1 MVNELVEQIFIGDK
15 DIKNYMSACFYA
27 LNNNVDEIHLIARG
41 NNIKR
46 AIDVADILM
55 RQYLDI
61 SEKIPTLDD
70 LENVI
75 SKEDYKL
82 AKKYLK
88 LIRTCEIKIGSEKFG
103 ERNVSTIDIVLRGKK
118 KNVPVQFTEKLD

>member
-1 MVNELVEQIFIGDK
+1 MVNELVESIFVGDK
-15 DIKNYMSACFYA
+15 DIKNYISACFYA

-46 AIDVADILM
+46 AIDVADILL

-61 SEKIPTLDD
+61 PEKLPTLDD
-70 LENVI
+70 LEMVI
-75 SKEDYKL
+75 DKDDCKL
-82 AKKYLK
+82 AKKYIKQL
-88 LIRTCEIKIGSEKFG
+88 RTCEIRIGSEKFG

-118 KNVPVQFTEKLD
+118 KDVYSTSI